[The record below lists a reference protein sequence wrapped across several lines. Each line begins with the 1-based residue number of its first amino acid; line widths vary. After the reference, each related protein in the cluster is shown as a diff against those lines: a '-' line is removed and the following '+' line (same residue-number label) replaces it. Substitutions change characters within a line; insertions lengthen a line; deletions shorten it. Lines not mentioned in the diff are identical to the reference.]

1 MLNEFENYRSKLF
14 SIAYRMTGSAM
25 EAEDLV
31 QETYLRYQNAD
42 LQTVRSP
49 QAFLTTIITR
59 LSINHLNSARVQR
72 ETHLG
77 PWLPEPILTAAD
89 QAISNPADHVSAVET
104 LSLSFMTLL
113 EKLTPAERA
122 VFLLRE
128 VFDYHYAEIA
138 TILGKTEAACRKLG
152 ARAKQHIRDNRPRF
166 EASPEEHAQLLES
179 FLQASRAGDVNAL
192 MNLLSSDVQLIP
204 DGGESRG
211 RATRIV
217 QGNHAVAVFI
227 VQLSRF
233 YPPGLRSTIANV
245 NGKPALL
252 VRTAEGHAF
261 AVITIEAHQGKIMEI
276 HALANPDKL
285 RHL

>member
-1 MLNEFENYRSKLF
+1 MLDEFEAHRSKLF

-31 QETYLRYQNAD
+31 QETYLRYQAANQ
-42 LQTVRSP
+42 QTIRSP

-59 LSINHLNSARVQR
+59 LAINHLNSARVQR

-77 PWLPEPILTAAD
+77 PWLPEPILTAD
-89 QAISNPADHVSAVET
+89 NQAVVSPADHLNAIET

-113 EKLTPAERA
+113 EKLSPAERA

-128 VFDYHYAEIA
+128 VFDYRYDEIA
-138 TILGKTEAACRKLG
+138 TILGKSEAACRKLG
-152 ARAKQHIRDNRPRF
+152 TRAKKHIKDNRPRF
-166 EASPEEHAQLLES
+166 EASPEDHARLLDS
-179 FLQASRAGDVNAL
+179 FVQASQTGDVNAL
-192 MNLLSSDVQLIP
+192 MSLLAVDVQFVP
-204 DGGESRG
+204 DGGTARG

-217 QGNHAVAVFI
+217 QGRSAVAVFI
-227 VQLSRF
+227 TQLNRF
-233 YPPGLRSTIANV
+233 YPPGLRMNIV
-245 NGKPALL
+245 ELNGKPALL
-252 VRTAEGHAF
+252 VHTAAGQPF
-261 AVITIEAHQGKIMEI
+261 AAITIEVHQGQIVEI